1 MNTASWIALSTL
13 ALFALK
19 KWFDLREVLRTIQ
32 YHPWS
37 FTVVSS
43 FGLAGALF
51 EKPIRFIARG
61 GARTV
66 TRKYLD
72 FQEAGSDIISAVSL
86 FPKTSATTLIADAAT
101 IKDITMHRARFP
113 KPVKQYTALTFFGRN
128 IVASEGDEWKR
139 YRKISAPAF
148 SEPNNRLVWD
158 STVKI
163 MLDLF
168 DNEWGRRD
176 EIVFDHAVELTLPIA
191 LFVIG
196 VAGFG
201 RPIGWS
207 DDLAV
212 PPGHR
217 MSFKESLHL
226 VSTGIFLKA
235 FLPKWLTS
243 WAPTRRIR
251 EVKIAYEELEQY
263 MTEMVQA
270 RRTAEKK
277 VEQHDLFTSLLDAN
291 EDEDDGQAK
300 LADSELLGNIF
311 IFLLAGHET
320 TAHTLCFTFGLLA
333 LYQEQQEKLY
343 QQIRSVIPEGR
354 IPTYEDMN
362 LFTES
367 MAVFYE
373 TLRLFPPVAGVPK
386 TVAEDTALVTAD
398 SFGNKV
404 TVPVLQGTSLVL
416 NIAAL
421 HYNPRYWDDPH
432 AFKPERFHGDW
443 PRDAFLPFSG
453 GARSCLG
460 RRFFETEGIAIMTML
475 VSRYKIEVKEEA
487 EFAGETFAERKE
499 RVLRFKRGVTTTPV
513 RMPLVFKRR

>member
-1 MNTASWIALSTL
+1 MTSTTLVTLLAAVVAYVLKVLLDFHSAVRSIRNHPGTRTVIDALSPIGMMVVTPIPVL
-13 ALFALK
+13 AHGNQRSWKYKHAEYAELGYDIL
-19 KWFDLREVLRTIQ
+19 
-32 YHPWS
+32 
-37 FTVVSS
+37 SS
-43 FGLAGALF
+43 VAAF
-51 EKPIRFIARG
+51 PRVN
-61 GARTV
+61 T
-66 TRKYLD
+66 
-72 FQEAGSDIISAVSL
+72 DIFV
-86 FPKTSATTLIADAAT
+86 ADAAV
-101 IKDITMHRARFP
+101 IKEITTNRSRFP
-113 KPVKQYTALTFFGRN
+113 KPVDIYKVISFFGDN
-128 IVASEGDEWKR
+128 IVGTEGDEWKR
-139 YRKISAPAF
+139 FRKIIAPSF
-148 SEPNNRLVWD
+148 SERNNRLVWD
-158 STVKI
+158 GTVKI
-163 MLDLF
+163 MNDLF
-168 DNEWGRRD
+168 EAVWGSKEEVTVDNSTD
-176 EIVFDHAVELTLPIA
+176 LTIPIA
-191 LFVIG
+191 LFIIG

-201 RPIGWS
+201 RSMSWTDDVNPSS
-207 DDLAV
+207 DHTM
-212 PPGHR
+212 P
-217 MSFKESLHL
+217 FKDALHIASSG
-226 VSTGIFLKA
+226 VFAKA
-235 FLPKWLTS
+235 ATPNWLLNL
-243 WAPTRRIR
+243 APTEHLR
-251 EVKIAYEELEQY
+251 EVKTAYPELHQY

-354 IPTYEDMN
+354 IPSA
-362 LFTES
+362 LILGRS
-367 MAVFYE
+367 VFYE

-460 RRFFETEGIAIMTML
+460 RRWFFETEGIAIMTML

-499 RVLRFKRGVTTTPV
+499 RVLRSKRGVTTTPV